1 MNTEPPETPHM
12 ITRVLRAARER
23 HGLSTDQVA
32 ELCGVTGRWYRA
44 LESGRPRRH
53 SNSLLTTVSRVLD
66 LSEEEYLVLY
76 RLVGTHDLPE
86 KVMAPQ
92 TADPVPHR
100 IRTFVQGVE
109 PWGAYLCDYRW
120 DVLAHNDAIVRHF
133 PWISEGV
140 NVMQWALT
148 DPDAPAYLINWETD
162 WALPMIA
169 QLRLHDEQWKHDPR
183 MRAVTQSVLS
193 TAAGRRLWTSPQL
206 PTLSYPAAETTRQLR
221 GPDARRYE
229 VSFVPL
235 MPLQLPWYRFMAVMP
250 V

>member
-1 MNTEPPETPHM
+1 MNAELPDTPHM

-32 ELCGVTGRWYRA
+32 ERCGVTGRWYRA

-53 SNSLLTTVSRVLD
+53 SNALLTTVSDVLD

-76 RLVGTHDLPE
+76 RLVGTQDLPS

-92 TADPVPHR
+92 ASDPVPPR
-100 IRTFVQGVE
+100 IRTFVEGVE
-109 PWGAYLCDYRW
+109 PWGTYLCDYRW
-120 DVLAHNDAIVRHF
+120 DVLAHNDALARFF
-133 PWISEGV
+133 PWIKEGV
-140 NVMQWALT
+140 NIAEWIVT
-148 DPDAPAYLINWETD
+148 DPNAPANLINWEAD

-169 QLRLHDEQWKHDPR
+169 QLRLHDEQWKNDSR
-183 MRAVTQSVLS
+183 MQAVTQSILS
-193 TAAGRRLWTSPQL
+193 TAVGRRLWSSPEL

-221 GPDARRYE
+221 GLDARRYD

-250 V
+250 A